1 MPNWLYLIVNVLYH
15 LGLALWIG
23 GAVVLGALVA
33 PALFSKLPRQE
44 AGGIFGPILR
54 RFSRLRLVAVIVVIL
69 SAAAKHLVWE
79 THASSIWIV
88 IRWVA
93 IAILTASV
101 FYEIFYLEGAL
112 EARRGDSVAFTPL
125 HRRSE
130 NLMKVGLFAALIA
143 LFLS

>member
-15 LGLALWIG
+15 LGLSLWIG

-33 PALFSKLPRQE
+33 PALFGKLPRQE
-44 AGGIFGPILR
+44 AGAIFGPILR
-54 RFSRLRLVAVIVVIL
+54 RFSRVRLGAVIVVIL
-69 SAAAKHLVWE
+69 TAAAKHLVWE

-88 IRWVA
+88 IRWAA
-93 IAILTASV
+93 IAVMATSV

-112 EARRGDSVAFTPL
+112 EARRGDSAAFMPL

-130 NLMKVGLFAALIA
+130 TLMKVGLIAAIVA

>member
-23 GAVVLGALVA
+23 GAVALGALAA
-33 PALFSKLPRQE
+33 PVLFAKLPRQE
-44 AGGIFGPILR
+44 AGSIFGPILR
-54 RFSRLRLVAVIVVIL
+54 RFSRVRLWAVIVVIL
-69 SAAAKHLVWE
+69 AAAAKHLVWE
-79 THASSIWIV
+79 THAVSIWIV

-93 IAILTASV
+93 IAVMTVSV
-101 FYEIFYLEGAL
+101 FYEILYLEGAL
-112 EARRGDSVAFTPL
+112 EARRGDSAAFMIL

-130 NLMKVGLFAALIA
+130 NLMKVGLIAAMVG